1 MSEILPILSR
11 LSKTFQIENLDFGSI
26 KPALDRANKSIEILH
41 TCSQSNSAEWQKELE
56 HQSGV
61 YLNDHND
68 SQFLNSFVLSFIE
81 AIQLNLK
88 DRFPEHDMAIL
99 SAAEVFNPTEIPS
112 IQQDIYA
119 YGRTSITTLS
129 THYNCDLSQ
138 TWKEVVSTAKQVIF
152 LSFSIFLFLRG
163 IFIHNWVIL
172 LPLF

>member
-1 MSEILPILSR
+1 MLTI
-11 LSKTFQIENLDFGSI
+11 
-26 KPALDRANKSIEILH
+26 
-41 TCSQSNSAEWQKELE
+41 NSAEWQKELLEWE

-61 YLNDHND
+61 YLNGHND

-88 DRFPEHDMAIL
+88 HRFPEHDMAIL

-119 YGRTSITTLS
+119 YGRTSITTLA

-138 TWKEVVSTAKQVIF
+138 TLSEWKEVQSKSFVIF
-152 LSFSIFLFLRG
+152 LSFSMFLFLRG
-163 IFIHNWVIL
+163 IFTHNWVIL